1 MIIILLVEDDDPS
14 RDVLSRRL
22 AKLGYVVIEARN
34 GNEAVNAAREEKPD
48 LILMDVC
55 MPQMDGFEATRKLRS
70 DARTARIP
78 IIALTALN
86 TAADVRRAIEA
97 GCNSYETKPVGLA
110 RLNLKMRKLLAEGD
124 GTVG

>member
-34 GNEAVNAAREEKPD
+34 GNEAINAAREEKPD

-55 MPQMDGFEATRKLRS
+55 MPLMDGFEATRKLRT

-97 GCNSYETKPVGLA
+97 GCNAYETKPVGLA
-110 RLNLKMRKLLAEGD
+110 RLNLKMRKLLAAGD
-124 GTVG
+124 GTAG